1 MRQRNLLLVLL
12 KMSFCYDPILELLS
26 KNMIDKQRRALSLGI
41 VSLPV
46 IFLLPGFL
54 HNTNITSNGIVN
66 KGGWL
71 LLDSDT

>member
-1 MRQRNLLLVLL
+1 
-12 KMSFCYDPILELLS
+12 MSFCYDHILELLS
-26 KNMIDKQRRALSLGI
+26 KNMIDKQRRVLSLGI

-46 IFLLPGFL
+46 ILLLPGFL
-54 HNTNITSNGIVN
+54 HNTKIKSNSIVN

>member
-1 MRQRNLLLVLL
+1 
-12 KMSFCYDPILELLS
+12 
-26 KNMIDKQRRALSLGI
+26 MIDKQRRVLSLGI

-46 IFLLPGFL
+46 ILLLPGFL
-54 HNTNITSNGIVN
+54 HNTKIKSNSIVN